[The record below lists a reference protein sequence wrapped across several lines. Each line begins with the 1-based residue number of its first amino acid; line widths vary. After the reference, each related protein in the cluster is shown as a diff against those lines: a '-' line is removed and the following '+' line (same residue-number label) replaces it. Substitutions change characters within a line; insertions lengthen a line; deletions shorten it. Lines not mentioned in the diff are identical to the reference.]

1 MQENKNQ
8 RQQEED
14 MQSRNQQED
23 MQSRKQQED
32 MQSRNQ
38 QGDMQS
44 RKQQDS
50 KNTDAEQ
57 RAREKQLEEYRKQ
70 QRMAKT
76 MRHGPGRNQVA
87 EKPKNFK
94 GSFGKLMCYIGRY
107 RFAVILVMI
116 FAVLSTIFSVLGP
129 KIMGHATTELAE
141 GLMRKIQGTGGI
153 DFEKIGKIL
162 IFTLG
167 LYLASA
173 GFSFIQGWIMTSVS
187 QKVAYRMRR
196 EISEKIDRMPMK
208 YFESRPYGDVLS
220 RITNDVDTLGTGL
233 NQSITMIISSLATI
247 VGVVV
252 MMLTISPLM
261 TLIAVVV
268 IPVSGSLVA
277 FIVKKSQKYFIRQQD
292 SLGIINGQ
300 IEEDFSGQ
308 LVIKAFNREQIVL
321 NDFNSTNRD
330 LYDSAWKSQF
340 ISGVMMPVMNFISY
354 LGYAG
359 VAISGGLLAIRGVI
373 GVGDIQAFI
382 QYVGNIKQPLAQLAQ
397 VMNQVQSMTAAAE
410 RVFEFLEEEEED
422 PARITQA
429 EGKSESS
436 GTRESCENGKYFGTG
451 EQGEQSGSFATI
463 GTGDIRGEVDF
474 EHVRFGYN
482 PDQIVIKDFSA
493 HVKPGQKIAIVG
505 PTGAGKTTIVKLLMR
520 FYDVNSG
527 TIRLDGR
534 DIREIDRHE
543 LRQYFSMVLQD
554 TWLFSGT
561 IRENIRYGRLDA
573 TDEEVEKAAK
583 AAHVDHFI
591 RTLPGGYDMVLNED
605 ATNVSQ
611 GQKQLLTIAR
621 AMLAD
626 RRLLILD
633 EATSSVDTR
642 TEQLI
647 QSAMDRLMKGRTS
660 FVIAH
665 RLSTIRNAD
674 LILVLNHG
682 DIVEQGTHEELLA
695 KNGFYADLYNS
706 QFAV

>member
-1 MQENKNQ
+1 MQNNRNQNLRGFGKNQ
-8 RQQEED
+8 RQQEE
-14 MQSRNQQED
+14 MNA
-23 MQSRKQQED
+23 
-32 MQSRNQ
+32 
-38 QGDMQS
+38 
-44 RKQQDS
+44 
-50 KNTDAEQ
+50 DAEK
-57 RAREKQLEEYRKQ
+57 RARDKQLEEYRKKQ
-70 QRMAKT
+70 KMSRPIG
-76 MRHGPGRNQVA
+76 HGPGRNQVA

-94 GSFGKLMCYIGRY
+94 ASFGKLMRYIGRY
-107 RFAVILVMI
+107 RIAVILVMI
-116 FAVLSTIFSVLGP
+116 VAVLSTIFNVLGP
-129 KIMGHATTELAE
+129 KIMGNATTELAE

-162 IFTLG
+162 IFTLA

-233 NQSITMIISSLATI
+233 NQSITMIISSAATI

-268 IPVSGSLVA
+268 IPVSGALVA

-308 LVIKAFNREQIVL
+308 LVIKAFNREKIVMG
-321 NDFNSTNRD
+321 DFNSTNSD

-340 ISGVMMPVMNFISY
+340 ISGAMMPVMNFISY

-382 QYVGNIKQPLAQLAQ
+382 QYVSNIKQPLAQMAQ

-410 RVFEFLEEEEED
+410 RVFEFLEEEEESQESRAALPEEAD
-422 PARITQA
+422 AVPAAQQA
-429 EGKSESS
+429 VS
-436 GTRESCENGKYFGTG
+436 
-451 EQGEQSGSFATI
+451 
-463 GTGDIRGEVDF
+463 GEVDF
-474 EHVRFGYN
+474 EHVRFGYD
-482 PDQIVIKDFSA
+482 PDQIVIKDFSC
-493 HVKPGQKIAIVG
+493 HVDPGQKIAIVG

-527 TIRLDGR
+527 TIRLDGQ
-534 DIREIDRHE
+534 DIRSIDRHQ
-543 LRQYFSMVLQD
+543 LRENFSMVLQD

-561 IRENIRYGRLDA
+561 IRENIRYGRQDA
-573 TDEEVEKAAK
+573 TDEEVEEAAK

-621 AMLAD
+621 AMLSD
-626 RRLLILD
+626 RSVLILD

-647 QSAMDRLMKGRTS
+647 QNAMDQLMKGRTS

-674 LILVLNHG
+674 RILVLNHG
-682 DIVEQGTHEELLA
+682 DIVEQGTHQELLA
-695 KNGFYADLYNS
+695 RNGFYADLYNS
-706 QFAV
+706 QFSV